1 MNCSVQV
8 EQQMAVT
15 DRLACAHDQFS
26 CCIQLEEANR
36 TLTSD
41 VANLANEKEELNNK
55 LREATEGTLKRLNF
69 KCFSYSIPEN
79 KASAQSV

>member
-1 MNCSVQV
+1 MNPKDTVKCEINRSVHV
-8 EQQMAVT
+8 EQQMAVA
-15 DRLACAHDQFS
+15 DRLACAYNSFS

-55 LREATEGTLKRLNF
+55 LKEAIEG
-69 KCFSYSIPEN
+69 I
-79 KASAQSV
+79 

>member
-1 MNCSVQV
+1 
-8 EQQMAVT
+8 MAVI
-15 DRLACAHDQFS
+15 DRIACAHDRFS

-55 LREATEGTLKRLNF
+55 LKEAMEG
-69 KCFSYSIPEN
+69 I
-79 KASAQSV
+79 